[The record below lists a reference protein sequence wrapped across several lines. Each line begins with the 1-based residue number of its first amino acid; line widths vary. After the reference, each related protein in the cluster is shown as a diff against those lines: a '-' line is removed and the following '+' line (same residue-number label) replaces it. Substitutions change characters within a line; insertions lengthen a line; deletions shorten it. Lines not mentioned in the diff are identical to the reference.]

1 MKLTFKDFLKESTYL
16 QADDISPEEAAEMI
30 KERGKE
36 WEKIIGGYA
45 TNNLNWI
52 VYRGMKE
59 RFSPDICVKYPRS
72 SRRPLT
78 TNKKVHELADDYFKH
93 KFGTKFRSESI
104 FVSRSAELAQSYG
117 DVYVVFP
124 LDRVSFCWS
133 TKVEDFTV
141 TSAKYNKMFGDGD
154 VTLTKDDFK
163 EFQKFMD
170 DLDYHCDDDSL
181 KNDFIKYRNFK
192 QYEVMIKCD
201 EYLAI
206 REEALHKVLDHLLA

>member
-45 TNNLNWI
+45 TNHLNWI

-59 RFSPDICVKYPRS
+59 RFSPDICLKYPRS

-78 TNKKVHELADDYFKH
+78 TDKMVDQLADDYFRH

-141 TSAKYNKMFGDGD
+141 TSAKYNQMFGDGE

-163 EFQKFMD
+163 EFQTFMD

-181 KNDFIKYRNFK
+181 RNDFIKYRNFK

-206 REEALHKVLDHLLA
+206 REEVLHKVLDLLLA